1 MVRTTVHTPRLKG
14 LLFNAG
20 DFDLLLGAL
29 RPFRTSWFTVGILF
43 SCCIFLA
50 FRGGAAAKQATK
62 NPVAHPHGGVQI
74 GSLVTNLSSPNSK
87 PPNGSSETQRPD
99 DTKYTQ
105 PNPTSVNPPFAC
117 LLKTIIAKTRNFHK
131 INHFL

>member
-74 GSLVTNLSSPNSK
+74 GLLVTNLSSPNSK

-99 DTKYTQ
+99 DTKYTSRRMYESIPHLQ
-105 PNPTSVNPPFAC
+105 LVDSNPV
-117 LLKTIIAKTRNFHK
+117 KHK
-131 INHFL
+131 IKSLFVMQW